1 MSIYQHIPPITKRN
15 DREESLFKEAL
26 RQLPVIYS
34 HENTFAF
41 QLTEFPKDYPA
52 SYNFPAGEDANQ
64 NKYYNRGF
72 DSHASRTVPQHCADM
87 CLLFSCV
94 DFGVCV
100 LYSWTFTESVVASF
114 TKDQNMIVNLGK
126 VCYDEDAGALKVRD
140 NKAAG
145 ALYGASDDHGNQ
157 TLLKTRGQI
166 LKACHGTRKPPL
178 TPAAFDAKLSSPEIK
193 FTNGKEDKPRVLAIQ
208 ERAFQISF
216 SGVKGLKYNNLK
228 WGDEDAK
235 AVASVLQTCVATQL
249 EELHLDDNEI
259 TDTGLTALTAAML
272 LGPVGDKANRRSTV
286 PNLRLLSLR
295 SCKIDSKGIRELVG
309 AIRSGALPSL
319 ERLDVSANIFSE
331 KPYEERKGE
340 KKECTDELK
349 KVCELWGCEVLQ

>member
-1 MSIYQHIPPITKRN
+1 MSIYQHVPSRN
-15 DREESLFKEAL
+15 IIRHGREDNLFKEAL
-26 RQLPVIYS
+26 DQLPVIFS

-41 QLTEFPKDYPA
+41 QLTEFPEDYPA
-52 SYNFPAGEDANQ
+52 SYNFPAGVDANQ
-64 NKYYNRGF
+64 NTYYNRGF
-72 DSHASRTVPQHCADM
+72 DTHASWTVPQHCADM
-87 CLLFSCV
+87 CSLFSCV

-114 TKDQNMIVNLGK
+114 TKDQNMIVDLGK
-126 VCYDEDAGALKVRD
+126 VCYDE
-140 NKAAG
+140 AAG

-166 LKACHGTRKPPL
+166 LRACRGARKPPL
-178 TPAAFDAKLSSPEIK
+178 TPAAFADKLSSPEIK
-193 FTNGKEDKPRVLAIQ
+193 FTNGKEDKPRVLDIQ